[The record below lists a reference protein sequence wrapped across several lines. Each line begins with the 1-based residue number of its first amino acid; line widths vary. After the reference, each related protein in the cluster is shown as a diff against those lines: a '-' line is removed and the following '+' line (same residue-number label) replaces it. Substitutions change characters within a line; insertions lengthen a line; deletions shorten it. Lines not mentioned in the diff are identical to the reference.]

1 MICGSVQLVE
11 HFHDGNSVLG
21 AMVFFGVEKTEDL
34 LELLDGEVVF
44 GDALDDGES
53 ETTVIDVVL
62 VQVLQIS
69 HLQ

>member
-11 HFHDGNSVLG
+11 HFHDGNGVLG

-53 ETTVIDVVL
+53 ETAVVDVVL
-62 VQVLQIS
+62 VQILWIS
-69 HLQ
+69 LFQ